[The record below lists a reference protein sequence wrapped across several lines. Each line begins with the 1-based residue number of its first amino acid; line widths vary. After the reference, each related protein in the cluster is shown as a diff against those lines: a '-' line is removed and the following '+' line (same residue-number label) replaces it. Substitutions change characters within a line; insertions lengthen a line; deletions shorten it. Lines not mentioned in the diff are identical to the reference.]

1 MKRIITGIA
10 ASALVLSLCV
20 TGALAAGHGYGGGH
34 HGTARTTWSQNTA
47 GWTGVCGHHSAACG
61 GYADADGDGICDNC
75 GAGCGG
81 YVDANG
87 DGVCDNCGAA
97 RGWRYVDADGDGVCD
112 NYGTGWHS
120 GCGGHR
126 C

>member
-20 TGALAAGHGYGGGH
+20 TGALAAGRGCGGGH
-34 HGTARTTWSQNTA
+34 HGAAWSQA
-47 GWTGVCGHHSAACG
+47 GAWTRHSAACG
-61 GYADADGDGICDNC
+61 GYTDADGDGI
-75 GAGCGG
+75 
-81 YVDANG
+81 
-87 DGVCDNCGAA
+87 CDNCGAA

-112 NYGTGWHS
+112 NCGTGAGRRS
-120 GCGGHR
+120 GCGGCR